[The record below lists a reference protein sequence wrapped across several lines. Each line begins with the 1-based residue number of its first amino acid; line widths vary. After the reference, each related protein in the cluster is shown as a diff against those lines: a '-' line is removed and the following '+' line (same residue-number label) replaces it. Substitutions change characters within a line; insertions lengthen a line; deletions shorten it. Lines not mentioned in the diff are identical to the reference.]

1 MKKKKVMFIS
11 STGGHLD
18 ELLQLSSMFKKY
30 DYHIVTEKTKSKS
43 FSNLKQDATEGAC
56 KNVANAIQPLQKLT
70 LIGLNRV
77 DYSEIEL

>member
-1 MKKKKVMFIS
+1 MAWTKASLRLVFA
-11 STGGHLD
+11 TG
-18 ELLQLSSMFKKY
+18 EY
-30 DYHIVTEKTKSKS
+30 TESGMQKTKSKS
-43 FSNLKQDATEGAC
+43 FSNLKEGAC